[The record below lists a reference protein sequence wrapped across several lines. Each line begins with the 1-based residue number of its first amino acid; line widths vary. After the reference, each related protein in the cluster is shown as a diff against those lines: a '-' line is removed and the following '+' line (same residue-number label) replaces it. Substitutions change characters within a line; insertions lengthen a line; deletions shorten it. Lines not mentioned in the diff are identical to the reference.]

1 MIPESNKPIDIRRQI
16 QQRLDCLRTAG
27 IEFLPR
33 ADASPTVGPSTMSE
47 PTAIAATESKLPS
60 SPTGGIAIPGSDPDQ
75 RRIELQQLAQVVA
88 RCTRCPELVASR
100 SKTVFGVGPV
110 DVELCF
116 VGEAPGADEDRQGE
130 PFVGAAGQ
138 MLNKIIA
145 AMGFKREE
153 VFICNVL
160 RCRPPGNR
168 TPKPE
173 EAKNC
178 WEYLERTLELV
189 NPKFI
194 CALGIPAA
202 HQLLNLT
209 LPMNRMRGRF
219 YDYRGTPVICTYHP
233 SWLIRSPTP
242 ENKKLVWDDMKMLLA
257 KMGRSVPEGKK
268 T

>member
-1 MIPESNKPIDIRRQI
+1 MDESSTPIDPRRQMR
-16 QQRLDCLRTAG
+16 QRLDSLQSAG
-27 IEFLPR
+27 IEFMPR
-33 ADASPTVGPSTMSE
+33 VAMT
-47 PTAIAATESKLPS
+47 IAAPSPPVIQANETHWSGSAALPTT
-60 SPTGGIAIPGSDPDQ
+60 PANDADR
-75 RRIELQQLAQVVA
+75 RRIELQQLAKIVGK
-88 RCTRCPELVASR
+88 CTRCPELASTR
-100 SKTVFGVGPV
+100 TQTVFGVGPV

-138 MLNKIIA
+138 MLNKIIN
-145 AMGFKREE
+145 AMGFKRQE

-173 EAKNC
+173 EAENC
-178 WEYLERTLELV
+178 WEYLEATLDLV
-189 NPKFI
+189 KPKFI

-202 HQLLNLT
+202 HRLLNLT
-209 LPMNRMRGRF
+209 TSMKSMRGRF
-219 YDYRGTPVICTYHP
+219 YEFRGIPVLCTYHP

-257 KMGRSVPEGKK
+257 KMGRETPATKK
-268 T
+268 